1 MADDIDPET
10 SVEEEGG
17 ISTPDDDSSTNAPEQ
32 GGSEDS
38 KELSDS
44 DTRKIDLP
52 EISDSVQELRNQ
64 LGRLSDKVDSQFVRE
79 QNEIRQMQKRMT
91 ISLSVIMS
99 FSVISIL
106 VTIFS
111 WFSQRGEQSI
121 AEELGD
127 RINSFSL
134 MDSLI
139 TDLQRDL
146 DLAGIESENLGEQL
160 LGFQNTLDI
169 AIEQISQNTSEQIG
183 GFEQNIARLETSVAG
198 FDDKFDAFSDTNLAM
213 STEIRR
219 VIQSNARLE
228 EFEETLQSLI
238 LLEKEKYYDL
248 VTAQIEIQTE
258 ENEQESETAESTNV
272 DYIYFSQEQ

>member
-1 MADDIDPET
+1 MTDDIDPET
-10 SVEEEGG
+10 SAKDEDSL
-17 ISTPDDDSSTNAPEQ
+17 STPD
-32 GGSEDS
+32 GGSSINAEEKAGFEDS
-38 KELSDS
+38 KEPSDS
-44 DTRKIDLP
+44 VTRQSDVP
-52 EISDSVQELRNQ
+52 EISDSVEDLRNQ
-64 LGRLSDKVDSQFVRE
+64 LGRLSDKIDSQFVRE

-91 ISLSVIMS
+91 VSLSVIMG
-99 FSVISIL
+99 FSIISIL
-106 VTIFS
+106 VTVFS

-127 RINSFSL
+127 RINSFTL
-134 MDSLI
+134 MDTLI
-139 TDLQRDL
+139 ADLQRDL

-160 LGFQNTLDI
+160 LGFQSTLDI
-169 AIEQISQNTSEQIG
+169 AIEQISLNISEQIG

-248 VTAQIEIQTE
+248 VTAQIEIQTKE
-258 ENEQESETAESTNV
+258 TEQESETAGSTNV
-272 DYIYFSQEQ
+272 DFIYFNQEQ

>member
-1 MADDIDPET
+1 
-10 SVEEEGG
+10 
-17 ISTPDDDSSTNAPEQ
+17 
-32 GGSEDS
+32 
-38 KELSDS
+38 
-44 DTRKIDLP
+44 
-52 EISDSVQELRNQ
+52 
-64 LGRLSDKVDSQFVRE
+64 
-79 QNEIRQMQKRMT
+79 
-91 ISLSVIMS
+91 MS

-160 LGFQNTLDI
+160 LGFQSTLDI
-169 AIEQISQNTSEQIG
+169 AIEQISLNISEQIG

-248 VTAQIEIQTE
+248 VTAQIEIQTKE
-258 ENEQESETAESTNV
+258 TEQESETAGSTNV
-272 DYIYFSQEQ
+272 DFIYFNQEQ

>member
-1 MADDIDPET
+1 MTDDIDPET
-10 SVEEEGG
+10 SAKDEDSL
-17 ISTPDDDSSTNAPEQ
+17 STPD
-32 GGSEDS
+32 GGSSINAEEKAGFEDS
-38 KELSDS
+38 KEPSDS
-44 DTRKIDLP
+44 VTRQSDVP
-52 EISDSVQELRNQ
+52 EISHSVEDLRNQ
-64 LGRLSDKVDSQFVRE
+64 LGRLSDKIDSQFVRE

-91 ISLSVIMS
+91 VSLSVIMG
-99 FSVISIL
+99 FSIISIL
-106 VTIFS
+106 VTVFS

-127 RINSFSL
+127 RINSFTL
-134 MDSLI
+134 MDTLI
-139 TDLQRDL
+139 ADLQRDL

-160 LGFQNTLDI
+160 LGFQSTLDI
-169 AIEQISQNTSEQIG
+169 AIEQISLNISEQIG

-248 VTAQIEIQTE
+248 VTAQIEIQTKE
-258 ENEQESETAESTNV
+258 TEQESETAGSTNV
-272 DYIYFSQEQ
+272 DFIYFNQEQ

>member
-1 MADDIDPET
+1 MTDDIDPET
-10 SVEEEGG
+10 SAKDEDSL
-17 ISTPDDDSSTNAPEQ
+17 STPD
-32 GGSEDS
+32 GGSSINAEEKAGFEDS
-38 KELSDS
+38 KEPSDS
-44 DTRKIDLP
+44 VTRQSDVP
-52 EISDSVQELRNQ
+52 EISDSVEDLRNQ
-64 LGRLSDKVDSQFVRE
+64 LGRLSDKIDSQFVRE

-91 ISLSVIMS
+91 VSLSVIMG
-99 FSVISIL
+99 FSIISIL
-106 VTIFS
+106 VTVFS

-127 RINSFSL
+127 RINSFTL
-134 MDSLI
+134 MDTLI
-139 TDLQRDL
+139 ADLQRDL

-160 LGFQNTLDI
+160 LGFQSTLDI
-169 AIEQISQNTSEQIG
+169 AIEQISLNISEQIG

>member
-52 EISDSVQELRNQ
+52 GISDSVQELRNQ

-160 LGFQNTLDI
+160 LGFKNTLDI

>member
-1 MADDIDPET
+1 MTDDIDPET
-10 SVEEEGG
+10 SAEEEGSL
-17 ISTPDDDSSTNAPEQ
+17 STPD
-32 GGSEDS
+32 GGSSINAEEKAGFEDS
-38 KELSDS
+38 KEPSDS
-44 DTRKIDLP
+44 VTRQSDVP
-52 EISDSVQELRNQ
+52 EISDSVEDLRNQ
-64 LGRLSDKVDSQFVRE
+64 LGRLSDKIDSQFVRE

-91 ISLSVIMS
+91 VSLSVIMG
-99 FSVISIL
+99 FSIISIL
-106 VTIFS
+106 VTVFS

-127 RINSFSL
+127 RINSFTL
-134 MDSLI
+134 MDTLI
-139 TDLQRDL
+139 ADLQRDL

-160 LGFQNTLDI
+160 LGFQSTLDI
-169 AIEQISQNTSEQIG
+169 AIEQISLNISEQIG

-248 VTAQIEIQTE
+248 VTAQIEIQTKE
-258 ENEQESETAESTNV
+258 TEQESETAGSTNV
-272 DYIYFSQEQ
+272 DFIYFNQEQ

>member
-146 DLAGIESENLGEQL
+146 DFAGIESENLGEQL

-183 GFEQNIARLETSVAG
+183 GFEQNIVRLETSVAG

>member
-183 GFEQNIARLETSVAG
+183 GFEQNIVRLETSVAG

>member
-111 WFSQRGEQSI
+111 WFFQRGEQSI

-183 GFEQNIARLETSVAG
+183 GFEQNIVRLETSVAG